1 MSKTNYSF
9 TGRQLAAS
17 KPMIVAAD
25 QAESF
30 VDSLPSIGIHG
41 MDTALVGPAG
51 PSGSAQIEFLRHWL
65 PGTVRQL
72 TTIRLIDRIAG
83 IQESGNWFD
92 LEVVQKTVSY
102 VAKAELWGDSSN
114 IPLANYKH
122 GQEIRSVVN
131 FEQGYETTRL
141 AEARENAAGINM
153 QQEKR
158 GSAILSLEMARQDV
172 GMRGFGGGSF
182 RVFGLLNDPGL
193 LPYETVTSWTGKT
206 FDEKVADIQAWT
218 SQLFVQSGGHV
229 DNNTEMLLVMPNGFQ
244 SAMTTP
250 NTLGMSVLA
259 WMKENYPNIR
269 VEYAPEFVGA
279 NGGANVAYLIAER
292 VEDGS
297 DDGGQALV
305 QIVPAK
311 LVNVG
316 SEQRVKS
323 FIEDFANATAG
334 VIVKRPYLIVRAS
347 GL

>member
-1 MSKTNYSF
+1 MSKVNYSF
-9 TGRQLAAS
+9 TGRQLAES
-17 KPMIVAAD
+17 KPVVVSQD
-25 QAESF
+25 QAAGF

-41 MDTALVGPAG
+41 MDAALVGPAG
-51 PSGSAQIEFLRHWL
+51 PSGSAQIEFLRTWL

-72 TTIRLIDRIAG
+72 TTVRLIDRIAG
-83 IQESGNWFD
+83 ITESGNWFD
-92 LEVVQKTVSY
+92 LEVVQKTLSN

-114 IPLANYKH
+114 VPLANYKH
-122 GQEIRSVVN
+122 GYETRSVVN

-153 QQEKR
+153 QAEKR
-158 GSAILSLEMARQDV
+158 GSAILSLELARQDV
-172 GMRGFGGGSF
+172 GMRGFSGGNM

-193 LPYETVTSWTGKT
+193 LAYETLTTWVGKT
-206 FDEKVADIQAWT
+206 FDQIVADLQT
-218 SQLFVQSGGHV
+218 LVGDLYTQSGGNV
-229 DNNTEMLLVMPNGFQ
+229 DNNTELLLVLPNGYQ
-244 SAMTTP
+244 THMTTP
-250 NTLGMSVLA
+250 NTLGTSVLE
-259 WMKENYPNIR
+259 WLNQNFPRIR
-269 VEYAPEFVGA
+269 VEYAPEFIGA
-279 NGGANVAYLIAER
+279 NGGANVVYLIAER

-334 VIVKRPYLIVRAS
+334 VIVKRPYLIVRGS

>member
-9 TGRQLAAS
+9 TGRQLAGM
-17 KPMIVAAD
+17 KPLSIAAD
-25 QAESF
+25 QAAGF
-30 VDSLPSIGIHG
+30 VDSLPSIGVHG
-41 MDTALVGPAG
+41 MDSALVGPAG
-51 PSGSAQIEFLRHWL
+51 PSGSAQVEFLRNWL

-72 TTIRLIDRIAG
+72 TTVRMIDRIAG

-92 LEVVQKTVSY
+92 LEVVQKTLSH

-114 IPLANYKH
+114 VPLANYKH
-122 GQEIRSVVN
+122 GYETRSVVN

-158 GSAILSLEMARQDV
+158 GSAILSLEIARQDV
-172 GMRGFGGGSF
+172 GMRGFAGGAM

-193 LPYETVTSWTGKT
+193 LAYETATTWTGKT
-206 FDEKVADIQAWT
+206 FDQKVADIQSWT
-218 SQLFVQSGGHV
+218 DQLFVQAGGHV
-229 DNNTEMLLVMPNGFQ
+229 DNNTEMLLVLPNGYQ

-259 WMKENYPNIR
+259 WAKENYPNMR
-269 VEYAPEFVGA
+269 VEYAPEFIAA
-279 NGGANVAYLIAER
+279 NGGANVAYLVAER

-297 DDGGQALV
+297 DDGGQALI

-334 VIVKRPYLIVRAS
+334 VIVKRPYLIVRVS